1 MSENGSKSEEL
12 TLQDVQAQVEGLTG
26 DIQTMHERLDST
38 ITSSTSRFDQI
49 DLAQTAAHTT
59 LETIM
64 TRLEAITTQLGTMT
78 TQLTEL

>member
-1 MSENGSKSEEL
+1 MAENGSKSEEL

-26 DIQTMHERLDST
+26 DIQMMHERLDST

-59 LETIM
+59 LETITLCTLADGPGRCM
-64 TRLEAITTQLGTMT
+64 CCGVGL
-78 TQLTEL
+78 